1 MKEESKA
8 NAFMNDMEDPDICIA
23 AMADCLFVLLTFFM
37 SICSLDVQRSTME
50 VTLPDALS
58 AREIK
63 ERVGWAYIHVVWQ
76 PVERVAVTWFEDKKY
91 SEPEQLAPI
100 LSRRMNDVNLKSA
113 YIRAQKDCPYVFISR
128 LSKVIAEAGIANL
141 VFGTY
146 DSSGAGAKAG
156 AKAAAAK
163 KP

>member
-37 SICSLDVQRSTME
+37 AISSLDVQRATME

-63 ERVGWAYIHVVWQ
+63 ERVGWAYIHVTWD
-76 PVERVAVTWFEDKKY
+76 PIKRVADTFFEEKKY
-91 SEPEQLAPI
+91 TEPEQLTPI
-100 LSRRMNDVNLKSA
+100 LSRRMNDAGFKSA

-128 LSKVIAEAGIANL
+128 LTKVIAEAGIANL

-146 DSSGAGAKAG
+146 DSSGAGAKA
-156 AKAAAAK
+156 AAAK

>member
-1 MKEESKA
+1 MKKESKA

-23 AMADCLFVLLTFFM
+23 AMADILFVLLTFFM
-37 SICSLDVQRSTME
+37 AISSLDVQRATME

-63 ERVGWAYIHVVWQ
+63 DRPGWAYIHVTWD
-76 PVERVAVTWFEDKKY
+76 PIKRVADSFFEEKKY
-91 SEPEQLAPI
+91 TEPEQLAPI

-128 LSKVIAEAGIANL
+128 LTKVIAEAGIPNL

-156 AKAAAAK
+156 AKAAAGK

>member
-37 SICSLDVQRSTME
+37 AISSLDVQRATKD
-50 VTLPDALS
+50 VALPDAIS

-63 ERVGWAYIHVVWQ
+63 ERNGWAYIHVLWQ
-76 PVERVAVTWFEDKKY
+76 PVERVAQTFFDDRKY
-91 SEPEQLAPI
+91 TEPEQLAPI
-100 LSRRMNDVNLKSA
+100 LSRRDFKSA

-128 LSKVIAEAGIANL
+128 LTKVIAEAGIANI

-146 DSSGAGAKAG
+146 DSSGAGAKA
-156 AKAAAAK
+156 AAAK

>member
-37 SICSLDVQRSTME
+37 SICSLDVMRATME
-50 VTLPDALS
+50 VTLPDAMS

-63 ERVGWAYIHVVWQ
+63 EGRQGWAYLHMVWQ
-76 PVERVAVTWFEDKKY
+76 PVERVALTYFEEKQY

-100 LSRRMNDVNLKSA
+100 LSRRMNDLNLKSA
-113 YIRAQKDCPYVFISR
+113 YIRAQKDCPYVFVSR
-128 LSKVIAEAGIANL
+128 LTKVIAEAGIPNL

-146 DSSGAGAKAG
+146 ESGGAGAKAS
-156 AKAAAAK
+156 AATAK

>member
-1 MKEESKA
+1 MKQESKA
-8 NAFMNDMEDPDICIA
+8 NKFMNDMEDPDICIA

-37 SICSLDVQRSTME
+37 SICSLDVMRATME

-63 ERVGWAYIHVVWQ
+63 EGRTGWAYIHVTWD
-76 PVERVAVTWFEDKKY
+76 PIKRAATTYYEERPY

-100 LSRRMNDVNLKSA
+100 LSRRMNDLNLKSA
-113 YIRAQKDCPYVFISR
+113 YIRAQKDCPYVVISR
-128 LSKVIAEAGIANL
+128 LTKVIAEAGVPNL

-146 DSSGAGAKAG
+146 ESGGAGAKA
-156 AKAAAAK
+156 AK

>member
-8 NAFMNDMEDPDICIA
+8 NAFMNEMEDPDICIA
-23 AMADCLFVLLTFFM
+23 AMADILFVLLTFFM
-37 SICSLDVQRSTME
+37 AISSLDVQRATKQ
-50 VTLPDALS
+50 VALPDALS

-63 ERVGWAYIHVVWQ
+63 DRPGWAYIHVTWD
-76 PVERVAVTWFEDKKY
+76 PIKRVADSFFEETKY
-91 SEPEQLAPI
+91 TEPEQLATI
-100 LSRRMNDVNLKSA
+100 LSQRMNKVSIKSA

-128 LSKVIAEAGIANL
+128 LTKVIAEAGIPNL

-156 AKAAAAK
+156 AKAAAGK